1 MHFVRVKKELKD
13 ALKRDIMHLFILLG
27 VPIAYPRWE
36 WLVRIITSG
45 ATATIRAACEQ
56 LGISEQIWNAYD
68 GICDVLDDILGL
80 WTAEKHKNE
89 RNDFFIRYQAL
100 ALTHSVRITFSSGDV
115 VTPGCIGPL
124 LYRPGKGGS
133 CTQRLTVYGESH

>member
-1 MHFVRVKKELKD
+1 VHFVRVKKELKD
-13 ALKRDIMHLFILLG
+13 VLKRDIMHIFILLG

-45 ATATIRAACEQ
+45 ATATIRAACEL

-68 GICDVLDDILGL
+68 GTCDVLDDISGL

-89 RNDFFIRYQAL
+89 RNDFLFA
-100 ALTHSVRITFSSGDV
+100 TK
-115 VTPGCIGPL
+115 PL
-124 LYRPGKGGS
+124 RS
-133 CTQRLTVYGESH
+133 HTRSESHFPRAT